1 MFDARMTSCITS
13 CALRRKVVL
22 MTFLIAAFIAQFI
35 PWHAHAQENKDWL
48 EAAGKYLYV
57 TRPTKFSTEVES
69 WKDGKI
75 NDTGKLEVYIGDF
88 PKDRYSGTA
97 KILVRFTEEGIRKG
111 RLILYESERSW
122 MYFRGT
128 NQAIRIPAAE
138 QLIGDADVASVLNLD
153 LRESYSIKDVKVE
166 SGEDLD
172 SGEDVESGEDSPRA
186 VIELSDKTGN
196 APYASVLLTLDA
208 NTSRPIE
215 AKFYSLSGKL
225 VRTVEYL
232 SFQPFQGQHILQT
245 VKITAHLNAKSDYT
259 LLKYVAVKPYE
270 LPRRFFVPALLKDL

>member
-1 MFDARMTSCITS
+1 MTSLLPI
-13 CALRRKVVL
+13 
-22 MTFLIAAFIAQFI
+22 
-35 PWHAHAQENKDWL
+35 HAHAQENRNWL
-48 EAAGKYLYV
+48 EDAGTYLYV
-57 TRPTKFSTEVES
+57 TKPAKFSTEVES

-75 NDTGKLEVYIGDF
+75 NDAGRLEVYVGDF
-88 PKDRYSGTA
+88 PKDRHSGSP
-97 KILVRFTEEGIRKG
+97 KILLKFTEEGVRKG
-111 RLILYESERSW
+111 RMILYESERAW

-128 NQAIRIPAAE
+128 NQAIRIPTAE

-153 LRESYSIKDVKVE
+153 LRESYLVKGIKAV
-166 SGEDLD
+166 SGESDE
-172 SGEDVESGEDSPRA
+172 SAPKTVVEL
-186 VIELSDKTGN
+186 VDKTGN
-196 APYASVLLTLDA
+196 SPYARVELTVDGK
-208 NTSRPIE
+208 TSRPID

-232 SFQPFQGQHILQT
+232 EFQPFQGKHVLQT